1 MALLDDIELRL
12 STQSICGI
20 AGTTS
25 VTDTGWL
32 ITKSFMPPDP
42 DKCITIYETGGFP
55 PEGRPELDYPTF
67 QVKIR
72 SSSTGYSTGSAKL
85 AAVEA
90 ALHMFPS
97 TTLNSWYYAG
107 MQALSGPLAL
117 GFDGEDRPMMAQNFV
132 ALRSRT
138 S

>member
-12 STQSICGI
+12 STQSVAGI

-55 PEGRPELDYPTF
+55 PLWRSDMNFPTF

-72 SSSTGYSTGSAKL
+72 SSSTGYSTGRQKL
-85 AAVEA
+85 ADAET
-90 ALHMFPS
+90 ALHAFES
-97 TTLNSWYYAG
+97 TTLNGVYYGHITALG
-107 MQALSGPLAL
+107 DALSL
-117 GFDGEDRPMMAQNFV
+117 GFDGEDRPILAQNYY
-132 ALRSRT
+132 AARSRT
-138 S
+138 